1 MTDPFSQPYVFPG
14 AERPE
19 RPRPLIGRIIA
30 WCAAVLGALVLLAS
44 IADFS
49 LPGIVFGLC
58 VAAAGALYLIVK
70 PSHGRVVWATPALAA
85 IPALVAVGIVAPT
98 AHSEDVPAPAAF
110 AAPAIAEVSPTT
122 TRPTTT
128 RPTTTTPT
136 ATATVAPTTTA
147 PTTTL
152 APAPETVTVYA
163 PPPTTTVPY
172 VPEPAPVYIAE
183 PEPEYVPPA
192 PAAAAVP
199 SYVSYANCAAVR
211 AAGAA
216 PIYAGDPG
224 YSSKLDRDGDGLGC
238 EN

>member
-58 VAAAGALYLIVK
+58 VAVAGALYLIVK

-85 IPALVAVGIVAPT
+85 IPALVAVGIVAP
-98 AHSEDVPAPAAF
+98 APHSEDVPAPAAF

-122 TRPTTT
+122 TRPTTA

-224 YSSKLDRDGDGLGC
+224 YSSKLDRDGDGVGC

>member
-58 VAAAGALYLIVK
+58 VAASGALYLIVK

-128 RPTTTTPT
+128 RPTTTTP
-136 ATATVAPTTTA
+136 TATVAPTTTA

-224 YSSKLDRDGDGLGC
+224 YSSKLDRDGDGVGC